1 MNNNFNN
8 PNPWQN
14 PFGQSRQGN
23 FYAPA
28 PRYEL
33 LKVRG
38 AESVQNF
45 RMAPNSETIL
55 VDETAPLVWHVQTD
69 SSGYLT
75 ATPYTITLYQA
86 QTQPQIDLNDLAE
99 RVKQLEDRYVQQSD
113 VASAKSAKHKQRA
126 QQSDDEGTK

>member
-14 PFGQSRQGN
+14 PFGPSRQGN

-45 RMAPNSETIL
+45 RMSQNSETIL
-55 VDETAPLVWHVQTD
+55 VDETAPLVWHVQTH

-86 QTQPQIDLNDLAE
+86 QTQPQVDLNDLAE
-99 RVKQLEDRYVQQSD
+99 RIKQLEDIYVQKSD
-113 VASAKSAKHKQRA
+113 VASSKYSKNKKSAQKYN
-126 QQSDDEGTK
+126 DEVNK